1 MNLQDNAERIKYFDK
16 LLDIGITNLYT
27 LSKKD
32 KIIRISGFDSQDN
45 LCLIMMEIARLL
57 NTLCPENN
65 YKLEL
70 KTSLWQYLKYI
81 RKDKTFKRKRKWIS
95 IKNKNFE
102 GINPY
107 EFLSH
112 ISKAN
117 DESINIF
124 EDIYD
129 EYYGKGVS

>member
-1 MNLQDNAERIKYFDK
+1 MIPKNDSERIKYFDK
-16 LLDIGITNLYT
+16 LLNIGIINLYT
-27 LSKKD
+27 LSKENN
-32 KIIRISGFDSQDN
+32 IIKISGFDSQDN
-45 LCLIMMEIARLL
+45 LCLIMMKIAELL
-57 NTLCPENN
+57 NTLRPENDF
-65 YKLEL
+65 KLEL

-81 RKDKTFKRKRKWIS
+81 KKDKTFKGKRKWIF
-95 IKNKNFE
+95 IRNKNFK

-129 EYYGKGVS
+129 EYYTEGVS

>member
-16 LLDIGITNLYT
+16 LLNIGIINLYT
-27 LSKKD
+27 LSKEDNTIK
-32 KIIRISGFDSQDN
+32 ISGFDSQDN
-45 LCLIMMEIARLL
+45 LCLIMMKIAGLL
-57 NTLCPENN
+57 NTLRPENN

-81 RKDKTFKRKRKWIS
+81 RNDKTFKGKRKWIS
-95 IKNKNFE
+95 IRNKKFE

-117 DESINIF
+117 NESINIF